1 MKKLMKIFTICFML
15 MGLLFSVEHKN
26 KLPNIKSIN
35 YNIDGMSCQKCVNK
49 CGNSLNGIE
58 GITSY
63 QVDLEAGKININYN
77 PEIVSPLQIKTALQT
92 TPFKISEV
100 FLTPKKIIKTNLLIK
115 SVKNLFRF

>member
-1 MKKLMKIFTICFML
+1 
-15 MGLLFSVEHKN
+15 MGLLFSVEHNN
-26 KLPNIKSIN
+26 KLPNFKSIN
-35 YNIDGMSCQKCVNK
+35 YNIDGMSCQKCVNR

-63 QVDLEAGKININYN
+63 QVDLEAGKIIINYN
-77 PEIVSPLQIKTALQT
+77 PEIVSPLQIKTPLQT

-100 FLTPKKIIKTNLLIK
+100 FLTPKKIIETNLLIK

>member
-1 MKKLMKIFTICFML
+1 